1 VNSVVP
7 PALLFD
13 LDGTLVD
20 TIELII
26 SSARFAFADF
36 EGTRPTD
43 DDWRA
48 LIGRPLTA
56 SIREFAKTEAEA
68 DRIFKRYREYQLLH
82 HDNLVRAFD
91 GMVDAL
97 KDWHEA
103 GHQMAVV
110 TSKSDWL
117 ARKGLELVGVSDL
130 FPVLVGCDT
139 CVNHKPHPEPVERAL
154 TQLGR
159 SPDDAIFVGDSPHDI
174 ESGKAAGVYT
184 IGVTWGA
191 FTGVQMRAAGADV
204 VVDDLGSLRREIEGF
219 SNRDGFSTL

>member
-26 SSARFAFADF
+26 SSARYAFADF

-48 LIGRPLTA
+48 LIGRPLSV
-56 SIREFAKTEAEA
+56 SIREFAKTDAET

-82 HDNLVRAFD
+82 HDNLVRAFE
-91 GMVDAL
+91 GMTDAL
-97 KDWHEA
+97 RDWNA
-103 GHQMAVV
+103 LGHPLAVV

-117 ARKGLELVGVSDL
+117 ARKGLELIGVSDL

-154 TQLGR
+154 AQLHR
-159 SPDDAIFVGDSPHDI
+159 SAADAIFIGDSPHDI

-184 IGVTWGA
+184 IGVSWGA
-191 FTGVQMRAAGADV
+191 FTGTQMRESGANS
-204 VVDDLGSLRREIEGF
+204 VVDDLGSLRSEIEKF
-219 SNRDGFSTL
+219 SKL